1 MDISVFKSQL
11 EDKEAL
17 EGLLN
22 AAESLALEG
31 PAMSTMG
38 IEEAT
43 NRLQTGR
50 TELDNPNTT
59 EAIVMSHGYPSL
71 LVQNGDYARPE
82 NLVWRQRLDPHR
94 NRIKNVIANTG
105 RVDLINDPDY
115 KWVGTA
121 WRVNEDTFI
130 TNQHVA
136 KLFSLAQNGN
146 ISIRPGIKV
155 HIDIAEEHA
164 SEEQLEYLIG
174 SIRHIENVSMG
185 GVDMAVL
192 TLDRKAADIAADP
205 IELAPTSTDSEF
217 IGVVGYPAHD
227 HRNPQDVMDRIFN
240 GNYNV
245 KRLAPGKIMQSSYSE
260 NVFTHN
266 CTTLGGN
273 SGSVVFDIAS
283 GHAIGLHF
291 AGNALRQ
298 NYAVKANAIN
308 RVLKRTGVYV
318 GNSAKTDTNCET
330 TEARS
335 LNDRR
340 GYDPFFI
347 GNDHLTVPM
356 PQLNSAQ
363 QKQLAKTKNGD
374 DILRYR
380 NFSVIM
386 NAARQLAFVAAVN
399 IDGDDLRRPKR
410 IKSFRL
416 DPRMKPE
423 NQAGEALY
431 AANDLDRGHLIR
443 RLDPCWGS
451 KEAAKE
457 ANRDSFYFPNI
468 GPQHKDLNQKI
479 WLDIENHILEVTD
492 ARDTR
497 VSVFVGCLF
506 GDDDPIHE
514 STGIPVPLGFW
525 KVVAS
530 VGRVRRG
537 RTERREL
544 QSQAFM
550 LWQDHL
556 LQPSDLEII
565 FGKDFPTHQIT
576 LEELERICGLDFGPL
591 TSADTYGLPEN
602 MREQNLREAASEA
615 AYSDRSQSTLPL
627 SSLDDIVLGSK
638 TLTEQQ

>member
-217 IGVVGYPAHD
+217 IGVVGYPAYD
-227 HRNPQDVMDRIFN
+227 YRNPQDVMDRIFN

-283 GHAIGLHF
+283 GSAIGLHF

-318 GNSAKTDTNCET
+318 GNSAKTDTNGET
-330 TEARS
+330 TEEQS

-451 KEAAKE
+451 KKAAKE

-479 WLDIENHILEVTD
+479 WLDIENHILEITD

-506 GDDDPIHE
+506 GDDDPVHE